1 MKKGLHKPFFI
12 DRPPCTDFNT
22 KNFDESVDIG
32 QYVCYTIITKRKG
45 ENKMYRL
52 IHIESGFEFS
62 FTTLEEAIEYLET
75 YEMQEEFEI
84 RR

>member
-1 MKKGLHKPFFI
+1 
-12 DRPPCTDFNT
+12 
-22 KNFDESVDIG
+22 
-32 QYVCYTIITKRKG
+32 
-45 ENKMYRL
+45 MYRL